1 MFALMQS
8 TRLESLH
15 LSVDPVTGL
24 KAVIAIHNSRLGP
37 ALGGCRYLAYPS
49 DESAV
54 EDAIRLAQGMSYKA
68 ALAGLAQG
76 GGVAVIVRPVH
87 VENRAALFEAF
98 GRCINQLD
106 GRYITAIDSGTSV
119 ADMDCIAQQTQHVT
133 STTSAGDPAP
143 HAAMGVFTGIR
154 ATAMARLGSDNL
166 EGLRVAIQGLGN
178 VGYAL
183 AEQLHAAGAELLV
196 SDIDHG
202 KVQLA
207 MEQLGAHPIAN
218 DALLSTPC
226 DILAPCGLGGV
237 LNSHSVTQL
246 RCSAVAGSANNQL
259 THLEVADQ
267 LERRGILYAPDYVIN
282 SGGLIYV
289 SLKHRGEELTT
300 ITAHLSKISLT
311 PDRSLRPCPGGKTFA
326 GAGGGRIGGESV
338 VPLSRSVIPDMKKAL
353 SQSTQGLFNSGVA
366 YFGVLA
372 ALAGLRVGSAAS
384 TASTGS
390 ACSTTSTGA
399 LSSSDNASG
408 WLLNALANTSR
419 FFAM

>member
-15 LSVDPVTGL
+15 LSVDPATGL
-24 KAVIAIHNSRLGP
+24 KAVIAIHCSRLGP
-37 ALGGCRYLAYPS
+37 ALGGCRYLAYPD

-54 EDAIRLAQGMSYKA
+54 TDAVRLAQGMSYKA
-68 ALAGLAQG
+68 ALAGLPQG
-76 GGVAVIVRPVH
+76 GGVAVIIRPPH

-98 GRCINQLD
+98 GRCVEQLD

-119 ADMDCIAQQTQHVT
+119 VDMDCIAQQTQHVT
-133 STTSAGDPAP
+133 STTAAGDPSP

-166 EGLRVAIQGLGN
+166 EGLRIAIQGLGN
-178 VGYAL
+178 VGFAL

-218 DALLSTPC
+218 EALLSTPC

-237 LNSHSVTQL
+237 LNSHSVAQL
-246 RCSAVAGSANNQL
+246 RCAAVAGSANNQL
-259 THLEVADQ
+259 TNLSVADQ
-267 LERRGILYAPDYVIN
+267 LEGRGILYAPDYVIN

-289 SLKHRGEELTT
+289 VLKHRGDELSS
-300 ITAHLSKISLT
+300 ITGHLSKISSRLT
-311 PDRSLRPCPGGKTFA
+311 EVFAHAQAEKRSPAR
-326 GAGGGRIGGESV
+326 
-338 VPLSRSVIPDMKKAL
+338 
-353 SQSTQGLFNSGVA
+353 VA
-366 YFGVLA
+366 DELA
-372 ALAGLRVGSAAS
+372 ER
-384 TASTGS
+384 
-390 ACSTTSTGA
+390 
-399 LSSSDNASG
+399 
-408 WLLNALANTSR
+408 LLYR
-419 FFAM
+419 